1 VRHEHRHA
9 TGPPPYSP
17 LGYLSFALLATGL
30 IAVEL
35 AVHAGAALDGWR
47 RQPTWNPLVLA
58 IDLARGRVRWPAA
71 GTPVL
76 LATTIVLATVAALI
90 AVWAWRRRK
99 PADHPDRAARL
110 LARGRQLHPVSERGV
125 RKTAERFG
133 IKQPGLPVG
142 YAVAGGKLVYAS
154 WEDVQTDIAG
164 PRRLKTS
171 ARGIPT
177 ILSAPGA
184 AFATSNKPDL
194 YAATRLLR
202 ERTGTVWTL
211 DPEQLVGEQAWW
223 WWNPLSYVTSD
234 RKAAELT
241 GAFVDAYRHP
251 DAKPDPF
258 FDPKGERLVEAF
270 MRAAALDHRPLTDC
284 YLWSTKPHDETP
296 ARILEAHGLRL
307 TAASVMGEIDA
318 PVEQRGGV
326 YGTADRILSFLRD
339 PDIAAW
345 CCPTDPADRR
355 PQLDLDRFV
364 REGTDTLYLLSKE
377 GRGSQAGLVTALA
390 MALCDAAETH
400 ARACPEG
407 RLPTPMVGVLDEA
420 ANICRWAQ
428 LPALYTHY
436 GSRGIPLL
444 TLLQGWS
451 QGVEVWGTA
460 GMAKLWSAANVKLF
474 GGGVDEEPFLA
485 QLEKLI
491 GDYNRMT
498 ASPAFQHN
506 GQGAGSRSMS
516 WQPTPTPI
524 LTAADLRALPRDRAI
539 AFAAGI
545 PPVLIRPMYW
555 WQTSWAQDVRASIA
569 RYDPAAAA
577 AARAGATDNPWV
589 TPTPEASRG

>member
-1 VRHEHRHA
+1 MNHEHRHA

-17 LGYLSFALLATGL
+17 LTYLLFGLIAAAL
-30 IAVEL
+30 IAVEI
-35 AVHAGAALDGWR
+35 AVHAGAALDGWQ
-47 RQPTWNPLVLA
+47 RQPTWNPLVLL
-58 IDLARGRVRWPAA
+58 IDLARQRVRWPTA
-71 GTPVL
+71 GTPIL
-76 LATTIVLATVAALI
+76 TATIVVLCALAGLI
-90 AVWAWRRRK
+90 AFRVWGRR
-99 PADHPDRAARL
+99 PGGDHPDRAARL
-110 LARGRQLHPVSERGV
+110 LARGRQLHPVSEQGV
-125 RKTAERFG
+125 RKVAERFG

-142 YAVAGGKLVYAS
+142 YAVAGGKVIYAS

-171 ARGIPT
+171 ARAIPT

-184 AFATSNKPDL
+184 VFATSNKPDL

-211 DPEQLVGEQAWW
+211 DPEQLVGEAASW

-251 DAKPDPF
+251 EAKPDPF
-258 FDPKGERLVEAF
+258 FDPKGEKLVEAF
-270 MRAAALDHRPLTDC
+270 MRAAAADDRPLTDC
-284 YLWSTKPHDETP
+284 YLWSTKPHDDTP
-296 ARILEAHGLRL
+296 ARILEGHGLRL
-307 TAASVMGEIDA
+307 MAASVMGEIDA

-326 YGTADRILSFLRD
+326 YGTAERILAFLRD
-339 PDIAAW
+339 PAIAAW
-345 CCPTDPADRR
+345 CCPTRERDRR

-364 REGTDTLYLLSKE
+364 RDGVDTLYLLSKE
-377 GRGSQAGLVTALA
+377 GRGSQSGLVTALA
-390 MALCDAAETH
+390 MALCDAAETY
-400 ARACPEG
+400 ARSCPDG
-407 RLPTPMVGVLDEA
+407 RLPTPLVGVLDEA

-428 LPALYTHY
+428 LPGLYTHY

-451 QGVEVWGTA
+451 QGVEVWGAA
-460 GMAKLWSAANVKLF
+460 GMAKLWSAANIKLF

-498 ASPAFQHN
+498 ASPGFQHN

-516 WQPTPTPI
+516 WQLTPTPI
-524 LTAADLRALPRDRAI
+524 LTAADLRALPRDRAVG
-539 AFAAGI
+539 FAAGV

-555 WQTSWAQDVRASIA
+555 WQTSWAPDVRRSIET
-569 RYDPAAAA
+569 YDPGSRAPAAATA
-577 AARAGATDNPWV
+577 PVENPWLNLER
-589 TPTPEASRG
+589 TGG